1 MNKLA
6 VVLISKNQA
15 WNIGRLIR
23 SVIQETR
30 DLTRKEILL
39 VDSASTDDTIRIAS
53 EYPIKIIRLH
63 PDQHLTP
70 AAGRYVGMQ
79 NTDSEY
85 VLFLDGDMELYS
97 GWLDCGL
104 EVIEQ
109 NTKIAAIT
117 GERIDLP
124 KQAGK
129 NDKPP
134 LVTYDEDRGIEVGKS
149 GGAAMYRRALL
160 NKVGSFNPFL
170 YSDEEPDL
178 CLRLRHSGYKIF
190 KLHHPI
196 SYHFSDTAVSLKTK
210 YARWKRNLYLGA
222 GQNLRYHWRDKLFWK
237 YLKERGYGIVPA
249 LGITGGVISLL
260 WYFITG
266 NKFIIQVV
274 GSAFILFILAD
285 LVKRRSFHKTGV
297 SLCERLFIADGTIRG
312 FLLTPYPPDTYP
324 KKYDQ
329 IK

>member
-1 MNKLA
+1 MNELA
-6 VVLISKNQA
+6 VVLISKNQS
-15 WNIGRLIR
+15 WNIGRLIK

-53 EYPIKIIRLH
+53 EYPIKIIRFH
-63 PDQHLTP
+63 SDQHLTS
-70 AAGRYVGMQ
+70 AAGRYIGIE
-79 NTDSEY
+79 NTESEY
-85 VLFLDGDMELYS
+85 VLFLDGDMEIYP
-97 GWLDCGL
+97 GWLNSAL
-104 EVIEQ
+104 EVLHQ
-109 NTKIAAIT
+109 NPKIAAIT
-117 GERIDLP
+117 GERIDLL
-124 KQAGK
+124 KRAEMK
-129 NDKPP
+129 DKPP
-134 LVTYDEDRGIEVGKS
+134 LVTYDEDYGIEVKKS
-149 GGAAMYRRALL
+149 GGAAMYRRDLM

-178 CLRLRHSGYKIF
+178 CLRLRHSGYKIL

-210 YARWKRNLYLGA
+210 YGRWKRNLYLGA
-222 GQNLRYHWRDKLFWK
+222 GQNLRYHWGDEIFWK

-249 LGITGGVISLL
+249 LGIAGGVISLL

-266 NKFIIQVV
+266 NEFIIQVV
-274 GSAFILFILAD
+274 GLAFILFILAD
-285 LVKRRSFHKTGV
+285 LVKKRSIHKTV
-297 SLCERLFIADGTIRG
+297 ISLCERLFIADGTIRG